1 MKKPATRKMTRT
13 NIKTIRQNKHK
24 TIKNRVEKKE
34 KKKKFTYQSK
44 YPQKKMKYGFIFL
57 RA

>member
-34 KKKKFTYQSK
+34 KKRSSHTSQNIPKKK
-44 YPQKKMKYGFIFL
+44 
-57 RA
+57 